1 MAAAPTTDPMKQVP
15 LTDEEVTK
23 RSAILARLIGE
34 KDKVEDQK
42 SAQDKKW
49 NEQLRL
55 LEEQISTVAT
65 ECREKRAWIP
75 SQLTGGDGMGVAADD
90 DEAVNADDS
99 VDELTQRRAKKA
111 AKVSKKKT
119 TGRGPRIH
127 PIT

>member
-1 MAAAPTTDPMKQVP
+1 MAAPQTDPMKQIP
-15 LTDEEVTK
+15 LSDEEVSK

-34 KDKVEDQK
+34 KDKVEEQK

-75 SQLTGGDGMGVAADD
+75 TQLTGGDGMGIAADD
-90 DEAVNADDS
+90 DEAVNAGDS
-99 VDELTQRRAKKA
+99 VDELTERRAKKV
-111 AKVSKKKT
+111 AKSGKKKA
-119 TGRGPRIH
+119 GRGPRIH
-127 PIT
+127 PV